1 MAEKPEHIL
10 IVDDESDLEILIT
23 QRLRKDVRAGKYV
36 LHFVQNGQEA
46 LDVLQKNPE
55 IFIVITDISMPV
67 MNGLELLRRINEM
80 QNPKLKVVIAS
91 AYSDMDNIRFAM
103 NHGAFDFLTK
113 PINLVDLENIIEK
126 TLELILTI
134 RKGLKAQEI
143 VEHYDVEL
151 KAAKEVQLAML
162 PKKFPPF
169 AEFKEFDIYGRM
181 EAAESVGGD
190 FFDFFLISEEKIGFV
205 IGDVSGKGIPA
216 AIYMALATTIIRSF
230 GQIYTHTNECIKKA
244 NELLCTSSSNGMF
257 VTVFYGVLNFK
268 TGEFSYTNAGH
279 NYPFLV
285 MEKNNVKEL
294 NMDSNVLLGAFE
306 NAEFTENIIQLEPN
320 TLFVTYTDGVT
331 EAMNIDKQL
340 LGSAALQNYLSYI
353 SVNESPKI
361 VTSGIFD
368 LVRHHADGYTQSDD
382 ITVLSIAYYGK

>member
-10 IVDDESDLEILIT
+10 IVDDEPDLEILIK

-46 LDVLQKNPE
+46 LETLQQNPE

-80 QNPKLKVVIAS
+80 QNPKLKVIIAS

-113 PINLVDLENIIEK
+113 PINLTDLENIIEK

-151 KAAKEVQLAML
+151 KAAKEVQTAML

-169 AEFKEFDIYGRM
+169 SELKEFDIYGQM

-190 FFDFFLISEEKIGFV
+190 FFDFFLINDDKIGFV

-230 GQIYTHTNECIKKA
+230 GQTYTHTNECIRKA
-244 NELLCTSSSNGMF
+244 NELLCSSSSNGMF
-257 VTVFYGVLNFK
+257 VTIFYGVLNFK
-268 TGEFSYTNAGH
+268 TGEFNYTNAGH

-285 MEKNNVKEL
+285 TDKNKVVEL
-294 NMDSNVLLGAFE
+294 NTTSNVLLGAFD
-306 NAEFTENIIQLEPN
+306 NAEFTENTIQLEPN
-320 TLFVTYTDGVT
+320 TLFVSYTDGVT
-331 EAMNIDKQL
+331 EAMNKDKQL
-340 LGSAALQNYLSYI
+340 LGVSPLENYLSYI
-353 SVNESPKI
+353 SVNDSPKI
-361 VTSGIFD
+361 VSGGIFD
-368 LVRHHADGYTQSDD
+368 LVKHHAEGTKQSDD
-382 ITVLSIAYYGK
+382 ITVLTLAYYGK